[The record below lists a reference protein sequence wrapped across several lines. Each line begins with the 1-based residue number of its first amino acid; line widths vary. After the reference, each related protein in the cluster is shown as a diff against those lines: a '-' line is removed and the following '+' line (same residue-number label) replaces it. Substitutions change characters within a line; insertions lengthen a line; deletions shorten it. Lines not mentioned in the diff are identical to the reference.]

1 MTIRVRSLAPVF
13 VALLAC
19 GTASSSAQ
27 QISYFRSDR
36 GLADETTSSLPTKL
50 DDAHLVWKEPLPSGH
65 SSPIL
70 AGKRLLLTG
79 HDGNQLSTLC
89 LDSSS
94 GRILW
99 RQSIEVDEIEK
110 VHTEGSAAAA
120 SVATDGRRII
130 AFFGSFGLLC
140 YDIDGKPL
148 WSKKLGPFRDE
159 FGSASSPVLFGGQV
173 FLNEDHDL
181 DSHLLA
187 VRETD
192 GETLWQTPREGFTRS
207 YATPVIWSVAGKSQ
221 LVVAGALELV
231 AYDPA
236 NGRPLW
242 RLEGFARIVNT
253 TPVVSGDM
261 LYVCTWSPGGD
272 SDARIAMESWPAAL
286 TQWDA
291 NHNGKLESGE
301 LPAGEVRSRFFRIDL
316 DSDQALSEIEWSK
329 YARLFE
335 LAQNT
340 LVAIAPDEQ
349 GGTPRIVWQYK
360 RGLPYVASPLVYRGK
375 VYLAKDGGIV
385 TVLDAT
391 TGKLLKQVRMPG
403 AGNYY
408 ASPVAA
414 AGKVVVAS
422 GPGVLTILDAD
433 NSGEVLESH
442 DFGERIAATP
452 AIAAGRLYVRT
463 DRALYCFEN

>member
-1 MTIRVRSLAPVF
+1 MSIRVRFLAPGLV
-13 VALLAC
+13 VLLAC
-19 GTASSSAQ
+19 VPSLSSAQ
-27 QISYFRSDR
+27 QVSYFRSDR
-36 GLADETTSSLPTKL
+36 GLAEEATQSIPTTL
-50 DDAHLVWKEPLPSGH
+50 DDAHLVWKQPLPSGH

-70 AGKRLLLTG
+70 AGQRILLTG
-79 HDGNQLSTLC
+79 HDDNQLSTLC
-89 LDSSS
+89 LDNSS

-99 RQSIEVDEIEK
+99 RQSIEVDELEK

-120 SVATDGRRII
+120 SIATDGRRVVS
-130 AFFGSFGLLC
+130 FFGSFGLLC
-140 YDIDGKPL
+140 YDFDGKPL
-148 WSKKLGPFRDE
+148 WSKKLGPYRDE
-159 FGSASSPVLFGGQV
+159 FGSASSPILFGGKV

-192 GETLWQTPREGFTRS
+192 GDTVWQTPREGFTRS
-207 YATPVIWSVAGKSQ
+207 YATPVIWSIAGKSQ
-221 LVVAGALELV
+221 LIVAGALELV
-231 AYDPA
+231 AYDPSS
-236 NGRPLW
+236 GRPLW

-253 TPVVSGDM
+253 TPVASDGM

-272 SDARIAMESWPAAL
+272 SDARIAMESWPVAL

-291 NHNGKLESGE
+291 NHNGKLESDE

-316 DSDQALSEIEWSK
+316 DSDQALSEVEWGK

-340 LVAIAPDEQ
+340 FVALAPDEE
-349 GGTPRIVWQYK
+349 GGPPRIVWQYK
-360 RGLPYVASPLVYRGK
+360 RGLPYVASPLIYRGK
-375 VYLAKDGGIV
+375 AFLAKDGGIV
-385 TVLDAT
+385 TILDAK
-391 TGKLLKQVRMPG
+391 TGKLLKQVRTPG

-414 AGKVVVAS
+414 AGKILVAS

-433 NSGEVLESH
+433 SGEVIESH
-442 DFGERIAATP
+442 DFSERIAATP
-452 AIAAGRLYVRT
+452 AIAGGRLYIRT
-463 DRALYCFEN
+463 ERALYCFGN